1 MPREKKWFYIFS
13 LVILVMSITAVCL
26 AVTPVAASFPQVN
39 SNSYRSTLATT
50 LHDQGPDPAASPVPT
65 SSQPSPIGCLLCYSP
80 SHNLLTRLSGWMGK

>member
-39 SNSYRSTLATT
+39 SKIRDMPGSSHAK
-50 LHDQGPDPAASPVPT
+50 PAPARGRNP
-65 SSQPSPIGCLLCYSP
+65 
-80 SHNLLTRLSGWMGK
+80 TRLRRRSPLALNPRRLAACCAIPPRTIC